1 MSAMLA
7 PVLDRLSI
15 KLTEEQRLI
24 RDSARTFAKER
35 LAPGAAARDAERAFP
50 HDLFGELAEMGL
62 LAMRVSE
69 EDGGSGIDNIGYA
82 LAMEAIAETCAS
94 TAVILASS
102 NLSTKILADHGDPG
116 QRERWLRP
124 YARGQLGPASFALT
138 EPGAGSDAAGIR
150 TTATK
155 DGEDYVLDG
164 QKMWITSGAH
174 AGINLVFAKTDQSS
188 GTRGISAFIVEKGA
202 KGLSVGPDEDKMG
215 LRSSG
220 TVALHFD
227 GCRVRA
233 DQRIGGEG
241 EGYTIALAA
250 LAAGRIGI
258 AAQCN
263 GISEAAFDEAHTYV
277 QDRRAFGKRIAD
289 FQNTQFVLANCR
301 TELDASWLLM
311 MRAARLLDEG
321 HRARMESSM
330 AKLYASEVC
339 GRIVDHA
346 VQLHGGYGYSREY
359 AVERYY
365 RDARVTRIYE
375 GTSEVQR
382 MVIARELFKS

>member
-1 MSAMLA
+1 MAD
-7 PVLDRLSI
+7 VLERLST
-15 KLTEEQRLI
+15 KLTEEQLLI
-24 RDSARTFAKER
+24 RDAARTFAKNR
-35 LAPGAAARDAERAFP
+35 LAPGAAERDRTQAYP

-62 LAMRVSE
+62 LAMKVSE
-69 EDGGSGIDNIGYA
+69 EDEGSGTDNVGYV
-82 LAMEAIAETCAS
+82 LAMEAIAEACAS

-102 NLSTKILADHGDPG
+102 NLSTKILADHGSDA
-116 QRERWLRP
+116 QRDRWLRP
-124 YARGQLGPASFALT
+124 YARGKLGPASFALT
-138 EPGAGSDAAGIR
+138 EPGAGSDAGGIR

-155 DGEDYVLDG
+155 EGDHYVLNG

-174 AGINLVFAKTDQSS
+174 AGIHLVFAKTNPDAGS
-188 GTRGISAFIVEKGA
+188 RGISAFIVDEGTP
-202 KGLSVGPDEDKMG
+202 GLSVGSEEDKMG

-227 GCRVRA
+227 GCKIHE
-233 DQRIGGEG
+233 DQRVGEEG
-241 EGYTIALAA
+241 EGYPIALSA

-258 AAQCN
+258 AAQSI
-263 GISEAAFDEAHTYV
+263 GIAESALGEALSYV
-277 QDRRAFGKRIAD
+277 QERRAFGQRLSD

-301 TELDASWLLM
+301 MELDAAWLLM
-311 MRAARLLDEG
+311 LRAARRLDEG

-330 AKLYASEVC
+330 AKLFASETC

-382 MVIARELFKS
+382 MVIARELLEG

>member
-1 MSAMLA
+1 MAD
-7 PVLDRLSI
+7 VFERLSFHP
-15 KLTEEQRLI
+15 TEEQLLI
-24 RDSARTFAKER
+24 RDAARTFARNR
-35 LAPGAAARDAERAFP
+35 LAPGAAERDRKAAYP

-62 LAMRVSE
+62 LAMKVSE
-69 EDGGSGIDNIGYA
+69 QDEGSGTDNVGYV
-82 LAMEAIAETCAS
+82 LAMEAIAEACAS

-102 NLSTKILADHGDPG
+102 NLSTKILADHGSDG
-116 QRERWLRP
+116 QRDRWLRP
-124 YARGQLGPASFALT
+124 YARGKLGPASFALT
-138 EPGAGSDAAGIR
+138 EPGAGSDAGGIR

-155 DGEDYVLDG
+155 EGDSYVLNG

-174 AGINLVFAKTDQSS
+174 AGIHLVFAKTDPDAGS
-188 GTRGISAFIVEKGA
+188 RGISAFIVEKGTP
-202 KGLSVGPDEDKMG
+202 GLHVGAEEDKMG

-227 GCRVRA
+227 GCRVRE

-241 EGYTIALAA
+241 EGYAIALSA

-258 AAQCN
+258 AAQSI
-263 GISEAAFDEAHTYV
+263 GIAEAAMGEAVAYV
-277 QDRRAFGKRIAD
+277 QERRAFGQRLSD
-289 FQNTQFVLANCR
+289 FQNTRFVLANCR
-301 TELDASWLLM
+301 TELDAAWLLM
-311 MRAARLLDEG
+311 IRAARRLDEG

-330 AKLYASEVC
+330 AKLFASETC
-339 GRIVDHA
+339 GRVVDHA

-359 AVERYY
+359 PVERYY

-382 MVIARELFKS
+382 MVIAREVLDG